1 MGARWTCCFTMVC
14 REACP
19 PELALLVDQAVGRLL
34 STVKTLMR
42 DGRVIDGFDQ
52 NRAAIADTVAC

>member
-1 MGARWTCCFTMVC
+1 MVC

-42 DGRVIDGFDQ
+42 DGRVIEGFDQ